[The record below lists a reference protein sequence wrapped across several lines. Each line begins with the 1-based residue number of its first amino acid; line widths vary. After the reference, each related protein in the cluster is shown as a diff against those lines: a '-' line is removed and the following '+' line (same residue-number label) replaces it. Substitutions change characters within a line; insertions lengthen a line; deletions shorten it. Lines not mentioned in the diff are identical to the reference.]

1 MDGNKPGSR
10 EPDFEPCSKKQK
22 QKSEK
27 TNKEEI
33 EGEQGIEGGWA
44 PSRFKKEGTSS
55 LPTQE
60 TTRRLPEL
68 GEGDG
73 RCVGGGEGQLEHW
86 QLLNQEGMLV
96 QAGGKLDGRL
106 PAVCAEP
113 LQLHRDG
120 GGASQV
126 LVARMVELL

>member
-1 MDGNKPGSR
+1 M
-10 EPDFEPCSKKQK
+10 
-22 QKSEK
+22 
-27 TNKEEI
+27 
-33 EGEQGIEGGWA
+33 
-44 PSRFKKEGTSS
+44 GTFS
-55 LPTQE
+55 PTHE
-60 TTRRLPEL
+60 TTQRLPEV
-68 GEGDG
+68 GEGEG
-73 RCVGGGEGQLEHW
+73 CVGSGEGQLEHW
-86 QLLNQEGMLV
+86 QLLKQEGVLV

>member
-1 MDGNKPGSR
+1 MEVGRHPDSRRRGPPAFPHRKPPGVSQSLER
-10 EPDFEPCSKKQK
+10 
-22 QKSEK
+22 
-27 TNKEEI
+27 
-33 EGEQGIEGGWA
+33 G
-44 PSRFKKEGTSS
+44 KEGY
-55 LPTQE
+55 
-60 TTRRLPEL
+60 
-68 GEGDG
+68 
-73 RCVGGGEGQLEHW
+73 VGGGEGQLEHW

-126 LVARMVELL
+126 GRSPQICTVYQGVTF